1 MASSDPS
8 VAVLPLFKLT
18 DVTFRY
24 ADGQVALNGISF
36 AVRPGERVALLGANG
51 CGKSTLLK
59 ILGGL
64 QYPASGQ
71 VEGFGEPLTAARL
84 DNEETAQIFRR
95 RVGFVFQNSDA
106 QLFSPTVADELA
118 FGPVHMG
125 LSAAE
130 VEERVSSVAALTGI
144 EHLLAR
150 APFQIS
156 GGEKKRVALA
166 CTLATNPDVILMDEP
181 TAALDPRAQTWLLD
195 LLLKLHDVGKTFIIA
210 THDLETVSQ
219 IADTVVVFRE
229 DHTIAAVLPASQLES
244 NMKLLVQVNLVHDHL
259 HRHGSTLHSHPHG
272 HGVEH
277 THDHEE
283 PPHQEV

>member
-1 MASSDPS
+1 MANQDSSI
-8 VAVLPLFKLT
+8 AVLPHYKLQDVSFK
-18 DVTFRY
+18 Y
-24 ADGQVALNGISF
+24 DGGQLALSGISF
-36 AVRPGERVALLGANG
+36 AVKPGERVALLGANG

-64 QYPASGQ
+64 QFPHSGQ
-71 VEGFGEPLTAARL
+71 IEAFGQPLTAKRL
-84 DNEETAQIFRR
+84 DNEQTAHVFRR

-125 LSAAE
+125 LTAAE
-130 VEERVSSVAALTGI
+130 VEDRVQSVAALTGI
-144 EHLLAR
+144 EHLLSR

-181 TAALDPRAQTWLLD
+181 TAALDPRAQSWLLD
-195 LLLKLHDVGKTFIIA
+195 LLLKLHEAGKTFVIA
-210 THDLETVSQ
+210 THDLETVAH
-219 IADTVVVFRE
+219 IADTVIVFRE
-229 DHTIAAVLPASQLES
+229 DHTIAEIMPASELE
-244 NMKLLVQVNLVHDHL
+244 NRMNLLVQVNLVHEHL

-277 THDHEE
+277 THEHED
-283 PPHQEV
+283 PA